1 MDKRRLI
8 REAAEEEAWELVR
21 RASLEAERL
30 LAEARKEAQKVREEI
45 LAEVRSWLF
54 AEEARRLSLAQ
65 REVRERLLGEAQR
78 AVERWTQEAR
88 RRLQELRKSPEYKE
102 VLKRLIS
109 QVAREGSQ
117 ILCAPGEGELVKEAL
132 RELGLE
138 REIVEDPR
146 VDGGVAARDPQRGLV
161 VWNTFGV
168 RLRRAAE
175 GFAERMGKALGET

>member
-21 RASLEAERL
+21 RASREAEALVEGARREAERL
-30 LAEARKEAQKVREEI
+30 REGALAQVKT
-45 LAEVRSWLF
+45 WLF

-65 REVRERLLGEAQR
+65 RQVRQKLLSEAQ
-78 AVERWTQEAR
+78 AAIGRWREEAR
-88 RRLQELRKSPEYKE
+88 RQLQELRRSPEYKE

-109 QVAREGSQ
+109 EVAHEGPQV
-117 ILCAPGEGELVKEAL
+117 LCAPGERGVVEEAL

-138 REIVEDPR
+138 KEVVEDPR
-146 VDGGVAARDPQRGLV
+146 VDGGVAVRDPGRGLV

-175 GFAERMGKALGET
+175 GFASRLGRELEVF